1 MRVLHEDR
9 GLLEQFR
16 RGDAEALTYVY
27 RTHVQR
33 LADYLRAG
41 FSTAAGDR
49 VGGLSRQSE
58 LEDAI
63 QEIFLRAFRDAARAS
78 YDGIRPFEGW
88 LVGIAHNYLIS
99 DLRRRRLHVEPLT
112 DQLERS
118 PAEPSATESILEGRE
133 LEALLKAFVATLS
146 EREQAVF
153 RERFDRQLSQEQAAQ
168 ALGLTRIQVRRLE
181 VRLRARL
188 LSHLQERGYL
198 PGYRADRLHNSLLR
212 SILF

>member
-33 LADYLRAG
+33 LADYLRGG
-41 FSTAAGDR
+41 FSTDMGGQ

-63 QEIFLRAFRDAARAS
+63 QEIFIRAFKDTARAS
-78 YDGIRPFEGW
+78 YDGLRPFEGW
-88 LVGIAHNYLIS
+88 LLGIAHNYVIS
-99 DLRRRRLHVEPLT
+99 ELRRRRPVVEPLT
-112 DQLERS
+112 HQVDRNPVEV
-118 PAEPSATESILEGRE
+118 SATDSLLEDTE
-133 LEALLKAFVATLS
+133 LEALLRAFVTKLS
-146 EREQAVF
+146 EREQGVYHA
-153 RERFDRQLSQEQAAQ
+153 RFDRQLSQEQAAL

-188 LSHLQERGYL
+188 LSYLQERGYL
-198 PGYRADRLHNSLLR
+198 PGYQADRLRNSLLR